1 MQVSMGGPLKPSLW
15 LASLT
20 FQTPNLYAKFHQNRI
35 KIVIVG
41 AQTDRQTDR
50 QKDASDF
57 IISHAI
63 AVGQIITFKHCCLL
77 IILLFYA

>member
-50 QKDASDF
+50 QTEGRK
-57 IISHAI
+57 
-63 AVGQIITFKHCCLL
+63 
-77 IILLFYA
+77 